1 MSLVDDIRAG
11 SSDAIKQ
18 LYQENAQDVYDFAK
32 GITNNH
38 ETAMQATKST
48 LSKLVQQI
56 QDGSEPANLH
66 SEALKLA
73 YDEAC
78 KIAMPSVQNI
88 KSPYDEEAEEEPA
101 PAPKKPQAPV
111 QEAPQ
116 KEEYYEERY
125 GEEEYEEVPRAP
137 RRGNNSSA
145 RADER
150 DRRGSRDARAPRDGR
165 DPRDARDPRE
175 SRDPRDRR
183 DPRDSRDPRDRA
195 PAPRG
200 NRPQPA
206 RRNPRDE
213 YYEEDYD
220 RRYDRYDDYEEDYDY
235 DDYEGKPK
243 HGAGFY
249 VCLVINII
257 LVLILIWF
265 LIGLLMNL
273 GVLPDTLQS
282 TLGYD
287 WFNNT
292 IYQLF

>member
-32 GITNNH
+32 GITNDH

-56 QDGSEPANLH
+56 QEGSEPANLH

-78 KIAMPSVQNI
+78 KIAMPSVQDI
-88 KSPYDEEAEEEPA
+88 RSPYDEDTEEEPV
-101 PAPKKPQAPV
+101 PVVTPKKQR
-111 QEAPQ
+111 QEPAQSAPQ

-125 GEEEYEEVPRAP
+125 EEEEYEEAPRAP
-137 RRGNNSSA
+137 RRGNT
-145 RADER
+145 RAKAEER
-150 DRRGSRDARAPRDGR
+150 DVVRDSRGSRDARDA
-165 DPRDARDPRE
+165 RDARDVRDARGARDDRYD
-175 SRDPRDRR
+175 RDPRE
-183 DPRDSRDPRDRA
+183 RA
-195 PAPRG
+195 QAQRG
-200 NRPQPA
+200 NRPSDP
-206 RRNPRDE
+206 RRNARQE
-213 YYEEDYD
+213 YYEDDYN
-220 RRYDRYDDYEEDYDY
+220 RRYDRYNDYEEDYEY

-249 VCLVINII
+249 VCLVINIF

-282 TLGYD
+282 KLGYD

>member
-38 ETAMQATKST
+38 ETAMQATKNT

-56 QDGSEPANLH
+56 QDGAEPANLH

-88 KSPYDEEAEEEPA
+88 KSPYDDEEEEPVA
-101 PAPKKPQAPV
+101 AAAPKKPRKEAEPEVQPVSRKPV
-111 QEAPQ
+111 QR
-116 KEEYYEERY
+116 EEYYNDS
-125 GEEEYEEVPRAP
+125 YEEDYEEAPRAP
-137 RRGNNSSA
+137 RRGNTGA
-145 RADER
+145 AEG
-150 DRRGSRDARAPRDGR
+150 RRPAGK
-165 DPRDARDPRE
+165 
-175 SRDPRDRR
+175 
-183 DPRDSRDPRDRA
+183 A
-195 PAPRG
+195 PARGNAPAARG
-200 NRPQPA
+200 NRPQNT
-206 RRNPRDE
+206 RRNPRQD

-220 RRYDRYDDYEEDYDY
+220 RRYDRYDEYDDEYDY

-257 LVLILIWF
+257 LVLVLIWF
-265 LIGLLMNL
+265 LIGLLINL
-273 GVLPDTLQS
+273 GVIPDTLQS
-282 TLGYD
+282 KLGYD

>member
-88 KSPYDEEAEEEPA
+88 KSPYDEDPEEEPV
-101 PAPKKPQAPV
+101 PVVTPKKPRQESAPK
-111 QEAPQ
+111 APQ
-116 KEEYYEERY
+116 REEYYEDRY
-125 GEEEYEEVPRAP
+125 EEAEAFEEEAPRAP
-137 RRGNNSSA
+137 RRGNA
-145 RADER
+145 GRKADVREER
-150 DRRGSRDARAPRDGR
+150 PVKAQRAPRDV
-165 DPRDARDPRE
+165 
-175 SRDPRDRR
+175 
-183 DPRDSRDPRDRA
+183 
-195 PAPRG
+195 RG
-200 NRPQPA
+200 NRPQSGRPA
-206 RRNPRDE
+206 PRQD

-220 RRYDRYDDYEEDYDY
+220 RRYDRYQDYDDDYDY

-249 VCLVINII
+249 ICLVINII

-265 LIGLLMNL
+265 LVGLLMNL

-282 TLGYD
+282 KLGYD